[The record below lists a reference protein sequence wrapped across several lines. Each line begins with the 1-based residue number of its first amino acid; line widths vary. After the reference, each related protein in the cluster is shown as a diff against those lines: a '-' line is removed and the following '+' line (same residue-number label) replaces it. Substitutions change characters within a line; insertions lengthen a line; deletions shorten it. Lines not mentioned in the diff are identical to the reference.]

1 MNAPGAGSGAT
12 SSASANQAKLAL
24 APLSAW
30 WRSLGAR
37 DRRLALIGAAVLLL
51 FGVWTVALQP
61 ALTTLRRAPAELDH
75 LDAQW
80 QAMQRLAAETAELR
94 ATPPVNPEQAQAALK
109 AATERL
115 GEKAKIS
122 VQGDRAVLTL
132 NGAGTEALRG
142 WLAEAR
148 SGARAR
154 PVEANLM
161 RSGAGYSGTLVLAI
175 GGAP

>member
-1 MNAPGAGSGAT
+1 V
-12 SSASANQAKLAL
+12 SALTKAL
-24 APLSAW
+24 APASAW
-30 WRSLGAR
+30 WRSLPAR
-37 DRRLALIGAAVLLL
+37 DRSLALLAGAVLGLFLL
-51 FGVWTVALQP
+51 WLLVLQP
-61 ALTTLRRAPAELDH
+61 ALATLRQAPLEMDRLDM
-75 LDAQW
+75 QY
-80 QAMQRLAAETAELR
+80 QTMQRLAAESAELR

-115 GEKAKIS
+115 GDKAKIS
-122 VQGDRAVLTL
+122 LQGDRAVLTL

-154 PVEANLM
+154 PLEANLM
-161 RSGAGYSGTLVLAI
+161 RSGSGYSGTLVLSV

>member
-1 MNAPGAGSGAT
+1 M
-12 SSASANQAKLAL
+12 SALAKAL
-24 APLSAW
+24 APASAW
-30 WRSLGAR
+30 WRSLPAR
-37 DRRLALIGAAVLLL
+37 DRSLALLAGAVLGLFLL
-51 FGVWTVALQP
+51 WLLVLQP
-61 ALTTLRRAPAELDH
+61 ALATLRQAPLEMDRLDM
-75 LDAQW
+75 QY
-80 QAMQRLAAETAELR
+80 QTMQRLAAESAELR

-115 GEKAKIS
+115 GDKAKIS
-122 VQGDRAVLTL
+122 LQGDRAVLTL

-154 PVEANLM
+154 PLEANLM
-161 RSGAGYSGTLVLAI
+161 RSGSGYSGTLVLSV

>member
-1 MNAPGAGSGAT
+1 V
-12 SSASANQAKLAL
+12 SSLSKSL
-24 APLSAW
+24 APASAW
-30 WRSLGAR
+30 WRTLPAR
-37 DRRLALIGAAVLLL
+37 DRSLAVLAGAVLVLFLL
-51 FGVWTVALQP
+51 WLLVLQP
-61 ALTTLRRAPAELDH
+61 ALATLRLAPVEMDRLELQ
-75 LDAQW
+75 LQT
-80 QAMQRLAAETAELR
+80 MQRLAAESAELR

-115 GEKAKIS
+115 GDKAKIS
-122 VQGDRAVLTL
+122 LQGDRAVLTL

-154 PVEANLM
+154 PLEANLM
-161 RSGAGYSGTLVLAI
+161 RSGSGYSGTLVVAV

>member
-1 MNAPGAGSGAT
+1 M
-12 SSASANQAKLAL
+12 SALSKSL

-30 WRSLGAR
+30 WRALTSR
-37 DRRLALIGAAVLLL
+37 DRSLLVLIGVVLVAFLMWLL
-51 FGVWTVALQP
+51 VLQP
-61 ALTTLRRAPAELDH
+61 ALSTLRRAPVEMDRLDMQ
-75 LDAQW
+75 LQT
-80 QAMQRLAAETAELR
+80 MQRLATETAELR

-115 GEKAKIS
+115 GDKAKIS
-122 VQGDRAVLTL
+122 LQGDRAVLTL

-154 PVEANLM
+154 PLEANLM
-161 RSGAGYSGTLVLAI
+161 RSGSGYSGTLVLSV